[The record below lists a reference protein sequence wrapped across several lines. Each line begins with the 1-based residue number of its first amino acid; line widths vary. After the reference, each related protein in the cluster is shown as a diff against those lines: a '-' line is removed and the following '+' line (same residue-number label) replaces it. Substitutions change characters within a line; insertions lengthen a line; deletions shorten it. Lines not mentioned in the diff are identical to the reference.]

1 MRSLILSALA
11 AMGLPLAGQA
21 AEGTRI
27 QVTGEIIDTWC
38 YYSGVMG
45 SPDAVVGSAHHTCAL
60 WCSAGGIPVGL
71 LAEDGTVYMVLKVGE
86 DDQTAGGDTTLK
98 LAAHTV
104 EADGMLYERDGLNYL
119 VVSDVVSDLDITN
132 QNHDDYGNVPPFSIP
147 DPNK

>member
-1 MRSLILSALA
+1 M
-11 AMGLPLAGQA
+11 
-21 AEGTRI
+21 
-27 QVTGEIIDTWC
+27 C
-38 YYSGVMG
+38 F
-45 SPDAVVGSAHHTCAL
+45 VVQCR
-60 WCSAGGIPVGL
+60 WYPVGL

-119 VVSDVVSDLDITN
+119 VVSEVVSDLDITN

-147 DPNK
+147 KSARPQGD